1 MRKMMNRL
9 IENLFTAVKNEAA
22 YRRIRDEIA
31 QMPRSQAL
39 DMGVYPEDAE
49 QIASRA
55 VWG

>member
-9 IENLFTAVKNEAA
+9 IENLFAAVKNEAA

-39 DMGVYPEDAE
+39 DIGVYPEDAE

>member
-1 MRKMMNRL
+1 MKRL
-9 IENLFTAVKNEAA
+9 IDKLFDVVKNEAA

-39 DMGVYPEDAE
+39 DLGVYPEDAE
-49 QIASRA
+49 RIASRA